1 MRSYFGPNPKDRD
14 AGTTLPELLVCM
26 AVMGVI
32 LFLAARMV
40 TYAYD
45 FYHYTDESISL
56 QREGLLALQALT
68 EDITASHQR
77 SIVTTEQV
85 VTTPAPSHNEDL
97 VVIPMPYRMDGMTE
111 VNSEGASKWMSIVG
125 YEIDT
130 SSPTRN
136 LIRYLG
142 DTINDPGDNF
152 RETDPGPPS
161 VTDYTA
167 DIETVD
173 VSSEMPTVAEIK
185 AFPAIGLRVK
195 SVCRNVFSFK
205 VKRSVDVVE
214 IDVVILLPGRIQ
226 GGTSLDNS
234 LSLNTTVLPRN

>member
-1 MRSYFGPNPKDRD
+1 MKGRGHY

-26 AVMGVI
+26 SVMTI
-32 LFLAARMV
+32 LLFLAARMV

-45 FYHYTDESISL
+45 FYHYTDESITL
-56 QREGLLALQALT
+56 QREGLLALQSLT
-68 EDITASHQR
+68 DDITASHQR
-77 SIVTTEQV
+77 SIVTDEQV

-97 VVIPMPYRMDGMTE
+97 VVIPLPNRMDGMTE
-111 VNSEGASKWMSIVG
+111 VNSEGASKWMSVVG

-142 DTINDPGDNF
+142 DTVNDPGDNF
-152 RETDPGPPS
+152 RETDPVTS
-161 VTDYTA
+161 VTDYIA

-173 VSSEMPTVAEIK
+173 VSSEMPTVAQIK
-185 AFPAIGLRVK
+185 AFPAIGLRAK

-205 VKRSVDVVE
+205 VKRSVDVIE
-214 IDVVILLPGRIQ
+214 IDVTILLPGRVQ
-226 GGTSLDNS
+226 GGNSLDNS
-234 LSLNTTVLPRN
+234 LVLNTTILPRN